1 MTIKE
6 DIKHIKGM
14 ANVIRYGNGGK
25 SFYENYFYENYKDLS
40 VADLLLVLEDENY
53 HDQETIIEALVSLDY
68 WAIEEAI
75 DIASEHFKKE
85 ELTPEL
91 SERRKK
97 LEKVLRGRE

>member
-6 DIKHIKGM
+6 DIKHIKDM

-25 SFYENYFYENYKDLS
+25 SFYENYKDLS

-53 HDQETIIEALVSLDY
+53 HSEETIIEAFVSLDY
-68 WAIEEAI
+68 GAIAEAI

-91 SERRKK
+91 HERRTK
-97 LEKVLRGRE
+97 LDKALRERK

>member
-6 DIKHIKGM
+6 DIKQIKDM
-14 ANVIRYGNGGK
+14 ANVIRYTNGGK
-25 SFYENYFYENYKDLS
+25 SFYERYKDLS

-68 WAIEEAI
+68 EAIEEAV
-75 DIASEHFKKE
+75 DIASEHFKKG

-91 SERRKK
+91 SERRNK
-97 LEKVLRGRE
+97 LDKELRERK

>member
-6 DIKHIKGM
+6 DIKHIKNM
-14 ANVIRYGNGGK
+14 ANVIRYNNGGK
-25 SFYENYFYENYKDLS
+25 SYYEIYKDLS

-53 HDQETIIEALVSLDY
+53 HSEETIIEALVSLDY
-68 WAIEEAI
+68 GAIAEAV

-91 SERRKK
+91 SERRSK
-97 LEKVLRGRE
+97 LVKTLRERK

>member
-25 SFYENYFYENYKDLS
+25 SFYENYKDLS

-53 HDQETIIEALVSLDY
+53 HDQEVIIEALVSLDY

-97 LEKVLRGRE
+97 LEKVLREGE

>member
-6 DIKHIKGM
+6 DIKHIREM
-14 ANVIRYGNGGK
+14 ANVIRHGNGGK
-25 SFYENYFYENYKDLS
+25 SYYEIYKDLS

-68 WAIEEAI
+68 GAILEAT
-75 DIASEHFKKE
+75 DIASEHFKKG

-91 SERRKK
+91 SERRTKLDKK
-97 LEKVLRGRE
+97 LRERK

>member
-14 ANVIRYGNGGK
+14 ANATRYSNGGK
-25 SFYENYFYENYKDLS
+25 SFYENYKDLS

-53 HDQETIIEALVSLDY
+53 HSEETIIEALVSLDY
-68 WAIEEAI
+68 GAIAEAI

-91 SERRKK
+91 SERRNK
-97 LEKVLRGRE
+97 LDKELRERK

>member
-1 MTIKE
+1 MTIKG

-14 ANVIRYGNGGK
+14 ANVIRYNNGGK
-25 SFYENYFYENYKDLS
+25 SFYENYKDLS

-68 WAIEEAI
+68 EAIEEAV
-75 DIASEHFKKE
+75 DIASEHFKKG

-91 SERRKK
+91 SERRNK
-97 LEKVLRGRE
+97 LSKELRERK

>member
-6 DIKHIKGM
+6 DIKHIKEM
-14 ANVIRYGNGGK
+14 ANAIRYGNGGK
-25 SFYENYFYENYKDLS
+25 SYYEIYKDLS

-53 HDQETIIEALVSLDY
+53 HSEETIIEALVSLDY
-68 WAIEEAI
+68 WSIKEAI

-91 SERRKK
+91 SERRSK
-97 LEKVLRGRE
+97 LVKTLRERE